1 MQEEARP
8 IDGDGLIYDNLSGL
22 HIKTQQGKNDKLL
35 MLTSPIDKE
44 SLMLAKTQKAVKE
57 KVLMVNA
64 TTDKESMM
72 TPQSSASLKLLMR
85 SKNNVHIYTEND
97 KSQYSVKES
106 LIIRQHPDHKLRVDE
121 KSLISGNSAN
131 NLTNQNLEP

>member
-1 MQEEARP
+1 
-8 IDGDGLIYDNLSGL
+8 
-22 HIKTQQGKNDKLL
+22 

-72 TPQSSASLKLLMR
+72 TP
-85 SKNNVHIYTEND
+85 
-97 KSQYSVKES
+97 
-106 LIIRQHPDHKLRVDE
+106 
-121 KSLISGNSAN
+121 
-131 NLTNQNLEP
+131 